1 MKPTLSPS
9 YQPEL
14 FEPEHVSLQAHRID
28 RMPEFVYAK
37 RWKKLNERS
46 PGINSGFTALEW
58 ILARAPRTE
67 NEKMWCR
74 FSWLSSDIPGIVS
87 QRDAA
92 VAASVVQWLGTNCG
106 QGFMME
112 AEREIAKIEECQRK
126 TEDERRKVHRMR
138 WHRPVES
145 RRREPLRAMSVD
157 RRLPGL

>member
-14 FEPEHVSLQAHRID
+14 FEPEHVSLQTNRLD
-28 RMPEFVYAK
+28 RMPEFVYAR
-37 RWKKLNERS
+37 RWKILNERS
-46 PGINSGFTALEW
+46 PGVNRGFTSLEW
-58 ILARAPRTE
+58 ILARDCKPE
-67 NEKMWCR
+67 NRLFNELAYGGWA
-74 FSWLSSDIPGIVS
+74 IPGVVS

-106 QGFMME
+106 YGFMLG
-112 AEREIAKIEECQRK
+112 AEEEIAKIQECQGK
-126 TEDERRKVHRMR
+126 AEDERRKVHRVR